1 MNQIIQHWVFLF
13 TDRNTDVYFDSFG
26 IEYILQKVLS
36 KIRNKSISRNIYLE
50 CMAMILLCVNI
61 IVSHS

>member
-36 KIRNKSISRNIYLE
+36 KIRIDQFLAIY
-50 CMAMILLCVNI
+50 I
-61 IVSHS
+61 